1 MKKKITSG
9 LNAISTG
16 LLFSGLLAS
25 SLSMA
30 DVPDAASRMPD
41 ISHQKILVG
50 YWDNGIADRGQPY
63 GYEFLSRYQSILASL
78 SPGKSRPAA
87 EQEDPES
94 EHCGSHSDHAAALAD
109 EAGSQ
114 PDIRGQSQ
122 PPAQVQ
128 EVKATLKKG
137 QVTLSWQPAQGNAE
151 VTGYSVWRDQEKV
164 ADTPMTRWY
173 DNQVRPGQTYRYTVT
188 AYNAA
193 NNVAPHSLPVTVT
206 LPQPHVGPDKQESR
220 IRAFTPGQSYVAGDK
235 VLYGGKVYRCLNAH
249 TGARHWAPDKAVSLW
264 AAE

>member
-87 EQEDPES
+87 TMTIVGHIRIMLLHWRMKRD
-94 EHCGSHSDHAAALAD
+94 HSQISGDRA
-109 EAGSQ
+109 SRQ
-114 PDIRGQSQ
+114 P
-122 PPAQVQ
+122 
-128 EVKATLKKG
+128 
-137 QVTLSWQPAQGNAE
+137 
-151 VTGYSVWRDQEKV
+151 
-164 ADTPMTRWY
+164 
-173 DNQVRPGQTYRYTVT
+173 
-188 AYNAA
+188 
-193 NNVAPHSLPVTVT
+193 
-206 LPQPHVGPDKQESR
+206 
-220 IRAFTPGQSYVAGDK
+220 
-235 VLYGGKVYRCLNAH
+235 RC
-249 TGARHWAPDKAVSLW
+249 RR
-264 AAE
+264 